1 MVRLRTSTRSRW
13 HLSYLFSRFI
23 GEPRGFDRWAG
34 SGVQTTALMFLLF
47 EEFFIELF

>member
-1 MVRLRTSTRSRW
+1 MLGDESTRTV
-13 HLSYLFSRFI
+13 
-23 GEPRGFDRWAG
+23 PRQITAVG